1 MRFMVFALCI
11 GCMRGAGKRR
21 DEMSGSVLARR
32 GVLIGG
38 AAGALLALAGCASI
52 HHDLVTRS
60 VRKLMRRSAENAF
73 ARLMAPDGFWDSSV
87 ARLQLPLLLG
97 QRGGVVAD
105 ILTSPAFKDRLQR
118 AFNTFAATAARRAA
132 PLVADAV
139 EKIGIDNAKAILAG
153 GPSAATAYLR
163 AQMGDALLRAIVP
176 GLEEAIRA
184 SKDPVLREA
193 MAKLAGVDPGA
204 LLRQAAKQVDDAIW
218 RQIGAEE
225 AAIRADPAATR
236 DPDLIELFGGK

>member
-1 MRFMVFALCI
+1 
-11 GCMRGAGKRR
+11 
-21 DEMSGSVLARR
+21 MSGSVLARR
-32 GVLIGG
+32 AVLIGG
-38 AAGALLALAGCASI
+38 AAGALLALPGCATI

-97 QRGGVVAD
+97 QRGGLLAD
-105 ILTSPAFKDRLQR
+105 ILTSAAFKERLQR
-118 AFNTFAATAARRAA
+118 AFNAFAAVAARKAA

-139 EKIGIDNAKAILAG
+139 EKIGIDNTKAILAG

-163 AQMGDALLRAIVP
+163 AQMGDALVRAMVP
-176 GLEEAIRA
+176 GLTEAIRL
-184 SKDPVLREA
+184 SNEPLLRELI
-193 MAKLAGVDPGA
+193 AKLAGVDLAA
-204 LLRQAAKQVDDAIW
+204 LVRQFAGQVDDAIW

-225 AAIRADPAATR
+225 AAIRANPQATR
-236 DPDLIELFGGK
+236 DPDLIELFGHK

>member
-1 MRFMVFALCI
+1 
-11 GCMRGAGKRR
+11 
-21 DEMSGSVLARR
+21 MSGSVLARR

-38 AAGALLALAGCASI
+38 AAGALLALSGCATI

-60 VRKLMRRSAENAF
+60 VRKLMRRSADNAF

-97 QRGGVVAD
+97 QRGGVLSD
-105 ILTSPAFKDRLQR
+105 ILTSAAFKERLQK
-118 AFNTFAATAARRAA
+118 AFNAFASYAARKAA

-139 EKIGIDNAKAILAG
+139 EKIGIDNTRAILAG

-163 AQMGDALLRAIVP
+163 AQMGDALVRAMIP
-176 GLEEAIRA
+176 GLTEAIRI
-184 SKDPVLREA
+184 SKEPLLREII
-193 MAKLAGVDPGA
+193 AKLAGVDLAA
-204 LLRQAAKQVDDAIW
+204 LVQQFATQVDDAIW

-225 AAIRADPAATR
+225 AAIRANPAATR
-236 DPDLIELFGGK
+236 DPDLIELFGRR